1 MGVKRVSVPIAPP
14 EVRRGAKFRGS
25 AGSIKDRS
33 GGPAARED
41 QLIEGRLKDRN
52 KMERRLG
59 KIQALHPQ
67 VNDLYTVEL
76 RDATESTRLFWEMK
90 KDRRAWRKSN

>member
-1 MGVKRVSVPIAPP
+1 
-14 EVRRGAKFRGS
+14 
-25 AGSIKDRS
+25 
-33 GGPAARED
+33 
-41 QLIEGRLKDRN
+41 
-52 KMERRLG
+52 MERRLG